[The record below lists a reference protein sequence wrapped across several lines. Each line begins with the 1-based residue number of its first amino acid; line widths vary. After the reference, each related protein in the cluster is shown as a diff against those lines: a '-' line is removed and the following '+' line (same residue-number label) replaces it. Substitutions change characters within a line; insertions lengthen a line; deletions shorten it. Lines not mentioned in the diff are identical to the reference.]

1 MNDLD
6 VKTNAGLQQHIH
18 LDKQVNTLAFEINE
32 KRTII
37 HEKYNLNIK
46 KELSILQNDQE

>member
-1 MNDLD
+1 MDD
-6 VKTNAGLQQHIH
+6 SNAQTTVGMQTKIH
-18 LDKQVNTLAFEINE
+18 LDKQINALAFEINE

-46 KELSILQNDQE
+46 KELTIL